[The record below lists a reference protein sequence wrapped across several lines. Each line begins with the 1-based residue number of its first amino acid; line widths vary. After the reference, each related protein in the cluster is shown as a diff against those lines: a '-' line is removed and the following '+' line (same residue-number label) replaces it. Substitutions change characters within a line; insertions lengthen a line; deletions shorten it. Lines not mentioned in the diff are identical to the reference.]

1 MNQDRRPGLAESL
14 RGMLHSGVDVLRTRL
29 ELFVIEAQEEKERL
43 VSLLING
50 ILCAVLLSFGVV
62 FLAVFLTVLFWDNHR
77 LLVLGLATLGLIG
90 GAVFTATNVMREIK
104 QGGRPFDATISEL
117 ERDREA
123 LRRRP

>member
-1 MNQDRRPGLAESL
+1 MNEERRPGLAESL
-14 RGMLHSGVDVLRTRL
+14 RGALHSGVDLLRTRL
-29 ELFVIEAQEEKERL
+29 ELLVVEAQEEKERL

-77 LLVLGLATLGLIG
+77 LLVLGLTTLGLIG

-123 LRRRP
+123 LRRRQ